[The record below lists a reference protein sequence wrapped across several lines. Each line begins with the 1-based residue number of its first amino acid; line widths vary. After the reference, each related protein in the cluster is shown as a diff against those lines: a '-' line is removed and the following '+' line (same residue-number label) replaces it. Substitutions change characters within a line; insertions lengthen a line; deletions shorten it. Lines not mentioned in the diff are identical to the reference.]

1 MSRITRRQAL
11 TAATGAAAGLAITGA
26 ARASSGTGAHP
37 AGGRAKRPADGPAP
51 FDEVYLGRRIQG
63 APAHGGH
70 GATALTGATA
80 VTRLAPARGATR
92 GTAATACTSTARNC
106 M

>member
-70 GATALTGATA
+70 GGHGGHQ
-80 VTRLAPARGATR
+80 APAGQGATR
-92 GTAATACTSTARNC
+92 VTAATACTSTARNC